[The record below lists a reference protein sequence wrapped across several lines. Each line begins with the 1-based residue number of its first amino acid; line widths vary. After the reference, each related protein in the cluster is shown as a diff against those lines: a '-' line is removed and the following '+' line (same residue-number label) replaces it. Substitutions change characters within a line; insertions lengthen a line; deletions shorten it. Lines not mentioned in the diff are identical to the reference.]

1 MRVEQWV
8 ESSAVMKAYWWA
20 SRMVMLWAVMMALST
35 AEMSDNPMV
44 AHLDDSKVVPTD
56 K

>member
-1 MRVEQWV
+1 
-8 ESSAVMKAYWWA
+8 MKADWWA

-35 AEMSDNPMV
+35 AETLDDPMV
-44 AHLDDSKVVPTD
+44 AHLDDSKVVLTD